1 MLKVIE
7 FLFPPFVIY
16 FLAFPTWHSRKLD
29 KSNPDH
35 VSSNQNLISL
45 NLFNLQVYAMHG
57 LFSEIDLKAKREDW
71 TRLQPRHQHWLCR
84 FKIFAQP
91 LPSMTF
97 QSFNK
102 GNEHS
107 ASSYAPIYWSQP
119 HQGGCTTISYFSS
132 CVKDSHRECVIE
144 RCLLNWNDKKKI
156 HYWHWEYVFPKL
168 GYPNIAVKSEMEK
181 CFVCT
186 HLPDVR
192 LFWSIFVSG

>member
-1 MLKVIE
+1 MNKQLSDRNSLDKRHSPHPFICISLTSLFRESLKIMSFPCHCDTDVLKWMICCSKE
-7 FLFPPFVIY
+7 SPVSVKSYQISLPPFCYILCSISNL
-16 FLAFPTWHSRKLD
+16 FWHSRKLD

-91 LPSMTF
+91 LPTMTF

-102 GNEHS
+102 SSEHS
-107 ASSYAPIYWSQP
+107 ASSYAPVHWS
-119 HQGGCTTISYFSS
+119 S
-132 CVKDSHRECVIE
+132 
-144 RCLLNWNDKKKI
+144 
-156 HYWHWEYVFPKL
+156 
-168 GYPNIAVKSEMEK
+168 
-181 CFVCT
+181 
-186 HLPDVR
+186 
-192 LFWSIFVSG
+192 